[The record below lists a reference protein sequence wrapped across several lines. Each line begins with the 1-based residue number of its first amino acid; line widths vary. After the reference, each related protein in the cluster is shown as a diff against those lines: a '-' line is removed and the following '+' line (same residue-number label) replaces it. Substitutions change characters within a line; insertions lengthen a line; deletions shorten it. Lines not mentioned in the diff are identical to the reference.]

1 MTDEIQKETFDQ
13 MVDKLIAASK
23 AALAKVYLLKSYCI
37 LAKEN
42 SFSVADIKRITVVT
56 FKPEDTTRSTQLRD
70 KYRERSDSKGE
81 VIHSVKVTLKGDTEP
96 EGARGWAGVKDRT
109 IGVHSPSLEFVSCHR
124 KSKQVD

>member
-13 MVDKLIAASK
+13 MVDKLLADSK
-23 AALAKVYLLKSYCI
+23 AALAKLYLLKSYCI

-42 SFSVADIKRITVVT
+42 SFSVADIKKVTVVT

-81 VIHSVKVTLKGDTEP
+81 VIHSVKVTLKGEVDPEVLKEP
-96 EGARGWAGVKDRT
+96 EPRT
-109 IGVHSPSLEFVSCHR
+109 IVVHSPSLEFVSCHR